1 MSKLPLIA
9 AALLA
14 IPAPALAQIVFVDTP
29 PLAPPTK
36 ADKSKSDWDKIQ
48 CRAEDET
55 GSRLRREQVCLTKWQ
70 WWAYEQEAKQRVYDW
85 QRIGLN
91 VSR

>member
-9 AALLA
+9 AAFLA

-36 ADKSKSDWDKIQ
+36 QDKSKSDWDKIQ
-48 CRAEDET
+48 CRAQDET
-55 GSRLRREQVCLTKWQ
+55 GSRLRREPVCLTKWQ
-70 WWAYEQEAKQRVYDW
+70 WWSAEQETKEWIQSMERL
-85 QRIGLN
+85 G
-91 VSR
+91 SSSH